1 MSIAKWKGIQFIIG
15 TSIDGIPGPKD
26 EAALEA
32 IKQSAKQER
41 ASTVKREIGFMDG
54 SPIYQLG
61 NVVSFRGGMNINAD
75 GSPRAYGPNGHGLD
89 YLGNAGS
96 PGNWWGIATDASGK
110 PYVQGIGDP
119 FPGHYVSTTA
129 MADRRYEINDPRR
142 YVNSETVPFI
152 VLPSNFPVKVPL
164 GTKARV
170 TYRGKSVDG
179 IYADIGPR
187 FQLGEASIAMANK
200 LGINSDPKRGGTKE
214 EMLYEVF
221 LPTVA

>member
-1 MSIAKWKGIQFIIG
+1 MSIAKWKSIQFILG
-15 TSIDGIPGPKD
+15 TTQDGIPGPRD
-26 EAALEA
+26 EIALATIKHEA
-32 IKQSAKQER
+32 NKER
-41 ASTVKREIGFMDG
+41 ASTVRREIGFMDG

-61 NVVSFRGGMNINAD
+61 SVVSFRGGMNINAD
-75 GSPRAYGPNGHGLD
+75 GSPRAYGPNGLGLD
-89 YLGNAGS
+89 YLANAGS
-96 PGNWWGIATDASGK
+96 PGNWWGIATNNVGV
-110 PYVQGIGDP
+110 PYVQEKDDP
-119 FPGHYVSTTA
+119 APGHYVSTTA
-129 MADRRYEINDPRR
+129 MTNPGYSASDPRR

-170 TYRGKSVDG
+170 TFRGKSVDG

-221 LPTVA
+221 LPAVA